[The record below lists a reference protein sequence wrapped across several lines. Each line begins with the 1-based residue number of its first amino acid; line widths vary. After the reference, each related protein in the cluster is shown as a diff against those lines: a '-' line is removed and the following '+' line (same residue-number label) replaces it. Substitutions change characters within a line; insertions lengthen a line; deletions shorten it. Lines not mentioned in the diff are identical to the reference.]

1 AYTSSSQKA
10 SHHHH
15 TTESPQWPSDPLWGE
30 FFEKVGRGE
39 NPIWP
44 TVTRGER
51 LSLDGDNRRHEY
63 EALALGDEIDFQIH
77 EIGDVESLFSSGPR
91 PSITLALILIAGLI
105 FA

>member
-1 AYTSSSQKA
+1 MTMRRARCHRQ
-10 SHHHH
+10 
-15 TTESPQWPSDPLWGE
+15 P
-30 FFEKVGRGE
+30 VGRGE

-63 EALALGDEIDFQIH
+63 EALALGDELDFQIH

-91 PSITLALILIAGLI
+91 PSITMALILLAGLI
-105 FA
+105 VI